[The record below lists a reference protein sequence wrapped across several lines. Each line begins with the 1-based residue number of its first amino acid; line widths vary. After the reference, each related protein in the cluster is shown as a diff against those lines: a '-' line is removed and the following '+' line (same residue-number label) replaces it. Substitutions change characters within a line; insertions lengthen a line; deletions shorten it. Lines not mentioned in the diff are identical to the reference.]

1 MSNKTPEIEA
11 ALEDLGQL
19 LFGRSRQVA
28 ADNQLCAVCG
38 SDANFFRDD
47 LSRKE
52 YGISR
57 MCQSCQ
63 DKTFG
68 G

>member
-1 MSNKTPEIEA
+1 MSNKTPEMEA
-11 ALEDLGQL
+11 TLEDLGQL

-28 ADNQLCAVCG
+28 ADNQSCMVCG
-38 SDANFFRDD
+38 TDANFFRDD

-52 YGISR
+52 FSISR

>member
-1 MSNKTPEIEA
+1 MEA
-11 ALEDLGQL
+11 ALEDLGQV

-28 ADNQLCAVCG
+28 ADNQLCVVCG

-52 YGISR
+52 FSISR

>member
-1 MSNKTPEIEA
+1 MSNKTPEMEA
-11 ALEDLGQL
+11 TLEDLGQL

-28 ADNQLCAVCG
+28 ADNQSCMVCG
-38 SDANFFRDD
+38 TDANFFRDD

-52 YGISR
+52 FSISR

-63 DKTFG
+63 DKTFEG
-68 G
+68 

>member
-28 ADNQLCAVCG
+28 ADNQSCMVCG
-38 SDANFFRDD
+38 TDANFFRDD

-52 YGISR
+52 FSISR

>member
-28 ADNQLCAVCG
+28 ADNQSCMVCG
-38 SDANFFRDD
+38 TDANFFRDE

-52 YGISR
+52 FSISR

>member
-1 MSNKTPEIEA
+1 MSNKTPEMEA
-11 ALEDLGQL
+11 ALEDLGQV

-28 ADNQLCAVCG
+28 ADNQLCVVCG
-38 SDANFFRDD
+38 SDANFFRED

-52 YGISR
+52 FSISR

-63 DKTFG
+63 DETFG
-68 G
+68 T

>member
-1 MSNKTPEIEA
+1 MSNKTLEMEA
-11 ALEDLGQL
+11 ALEDLGQV
-19 LFGRSRQVA
+19 LFHSSRQA
-28 ADNQLCAVCG
+28 AGDNQLCVICG
-38 SDANFFRDD
+38 TDANFFRDD

-52 YGISR
+52 FSISR

-63 DKTFG
+63 DQTFG

>member
-1 MSNKTPEIEA
+1 MSNKTPEMEA
-11 ALEDLGQL
+11 TLEDLGQL

-28 ADNQLCAVCG
+28 ADNQSCMVCG
-38 SDANFFRDD
+38 TDANFFRDE

-52 YGISR
+52 FSLSR

>member
-1 MSNKTPEIEA
+1 MSNKTPEMEA
-11 ALEDLGQL
+11 ALEELGQL
-19 LFGRSRQVA
+19 LFGHSRQA
-28 ADNQLCAVCG
+28 AGDNQLCVICG
-38 SDANFFRDD
+38 TDANFFRDD

-52 YGISR
+52 FSISR

-63 DKTFG
+63 DQTFG

>member
-1 MSNKTPEIEA
+1 MSNKTPEMEA
-11 ALEDLGQL
+11 TLEDLGQL

-28 ADNQLCAVCG
+28 ADNQSCMVCG
-38 SDANFFRDD
+38 TDANFFRDE

-52 YGISR
+52 FSISR

>member
-1 MSNKTPEIEA
+1 MEA
-11 ALEDLGQL
+11 ALEDLGQV

-28 ADNQLCAVCG
+28 ADNQSCMVCG
-38 SDANFFRDD
+38 TDANFFRDE

-52 YGISR
+52 FSISR

>member
-1 MSNKTPEIEA
+1 MSNKTPEMEA
-11 ALEDLGQL
+11 ALEDLGQV

-28 ADNQLCAVCG
+28 ADNQSCMVCG
-38 SDANFFRDD
+38 TDANFFRDE

-52 YGISR
+52 FSISR

>member
-1 MSNKTPEIEA
+1 MSNKTPEMET

-28 ADNQLCAVCG
+28 ADNQSCMVCG
-38 SDANFFRDD
+38 TDANFFRDE

-52 YGISR
+52 FSISR